1 VINPNDVKS
10 VPVIV
15 YERDRHIGRRDTAII
30 VLSLL
35 TIILFASF
43 YYFKNIF
50 GDIGI
55 LSLCFVSVMFGT
67 GMLSEVSTLTM
78 SLPSTVAEIETLFLK
93 EYITMCRWT
102 LTLCRGTLYFS
113 SVEEMF

>member
-1 VINPNDVKS
+1 MCVVILVINPNDVKS

-43 YYFKNIF
+43 YYFMNIF

-55 LSLCFVSVMFGT
+55 LSLCFVAVMFGT
-67 GMLSEVSTLTM
+67 GMLSEVATYSHSLLYVLSDLT
-78 SLPSTVAEIETLFLK
+78 
-93 EYITMCRWT
+93 
-102 LTLCRGTLYFS
+102 S
-113 SVEEMF
+113 SK

>member
-1 VINPNDVKS
+1 MINPNDVKS

-78 SLPSTVAEIETLFLK
+78 SLPSTVAKIETFFK
-93 EYITMCRWT
+93 EYITMYRWT
-102 LTLCRGTLYFS
+102 LTLCRGILYFS

>member
-1 VINPNDVKS
+1 MILVINPNDVKS

-67 GMLSEVSTLTM
+67 GMLSEVRTLAVYDNT
-78 SLPSTVAEIETLFLK
+78 SD
-93 EYITMCRWT
+93 
-102 LTLCRGTLYFS
+102 LTSC
-113 SVEEMF
+113 V